1 MNLIDA
7 RHLSNKE
14 IDRFAGDLRAFL
26 LMLKDRFDREKL
38 KTAVAMHRE
47 TWYALSEI
55 KKDKRYV
62 EYINSV
68 SGEKMEGGVN
78 MDAALDY
85 IEERGEAR
93 GETIGIDKVNQLILL
108 LSKDGRMND
117 CVRSAMDKEYQKK
130 LFVEYGLE
138 KGNS

>member
-68 SGEKMEGGVN
+68 SDEKMEGGVN

-85 IEERGEAR
+85 IEE
-93 GETIGIDKVNQLILL
+93 IGMDKVNRLGILL
-108 LSKDGRMND
+108 SEAGRADEFLKSLS
-117 CVRSAMDKEYQKK
+117 DKKYQKN
-130 LFVEYGLE
+130 LFIEFGLE
-138 KGNS
+138 KSNN